1 MRQAGFEAA
10 KKAGDAKKSSSA
22 KIIAQAKGSEQSS
35 SSSEMLQKLDNSAP
49 TGMPPPS
56 GATDARSA
64 TRMAPETGSSTVE
77 SKADGVPATT
87 SSSNKVSDSMQD
99 LSLTE
104 ANAASSQTA
113 GLTDGLAGTGEDED
127 LEKKTAIAKEPEAE
141 AQEAEED
148 GLNRG
153 NHGGAKPK
161 TVTLEPEKRE
171 TEPDAEEDAGK
182 TKDVTAASDE
192 VGNLPGKKT
201 QDQPAASGE
210 DAGSSVAD

>member
-49 TGMPPPS
+49 TGTPPPS
-56 GATDARSA
+56 GTTDARSA
-64 TRMAPETGSSTVE
+64 MAPETGSSTVE

-87 SSSNKVSDSMQD
+87 SSSNKVTDSMQD

-104 ANAASSQTA
+104 ANAAGSQTA
-113 GLTDGLAGTGEDED
+113 GLTDGPAGTGEDED

-171 TEPDAEEDAGK
+171 TEPDAEEDARK

>member
-35 SSSEMLQKLDNSAP
+35 SSEMLQKLDNSAP

-56 GATDARSA
+56 GTTDTRSA
-64 TRMAPETGSSTVE
+64 MAPETGSSTVE

-87 SSSNKVSDSMQD
+87 SSSNKVTDSMQD

-113 GLTDGLAGTGEDED
+113 GLTDGPAGTGEDED

-161 TVTLEPEKRE
+161 TGTLGPEKRE
-171 TEPDAEEDAGK
+171 TELDAEEDAGK